1 VPFASQISAVDE
13 TRGQLPVAARVAV
26 NGCWQ
31 PTLLGGEGVVKTR
44 LLMEQV
50 AGGVVGVVVGVVV
63 GGVTVGGV
71 TVGGAGG
78 HRPATT
84 TGKRSIVPVTPPGST
99 TWVLTW

>member
-13 TRGQLPVAARVAV
+13 TRGQLPVAVRVAV

-44 LLMEQV
+44 LLMEQA
-50 AGGVVGVVVGVVV
+50 AGGVTV

-84 TGKRSIVPVTPPGST
+84 TGKLSIVPVTPPGST
-99 TWVLTW
+99 KWVLTW